1 MTEEEVQ
8 IMLIQMCLQKKN
20 YKFFT
25 NGIYNLNI
33 VGIRSLDRKADR
45 FDDWLSCIYKDE
57 SNTFR
62 CQRWKITTDAG
73 TYWMRN
79 PMNQKGTALLVPN
92 QYHNCYKI
100 GLHKK
105 QYAALVQCAPVAVYR
120 DNNKDK
126 IEDFDPRTIEWGD
139 FGINIHRSN
148 PVKETTTINKWSAGC
163 QVFAN
168 PLDFAEFMNLVQK
181 SSAAFGNSFTYTLLN
196 STDFDEL

>member
-1 MTEEEVQ
+1 MSKVE
-8 IMLIQMCLQKKN
+8 N
-20 YKFFT
+20 YYRCG
-25 NGIYNLNI
+25 N
-33 VGIRSLDRKADR
+33 VLDAQSYERER
-45 FDDWLSCIYKDE
+45 
-57 SNTFR
+57 
-62 CQRWKITTDAG
+62 
-73 TYWMRN
+73 
-79 PMNQKGTALLVPN
+79 
-92 QYHNCYKI
+92 NCYP
-100 GLHKK
+100 
-105 QYAALVQCAPVAVYR
+105 ALVQCAPVAVYR

-148 PVKETTTINKWSAGC
+148 PVKETTTIHKWSAGC